1 MTYRREV
8 EKAVKSYLL
17 PLGFKYR
24 PKTYNFF
31 RRYSDEITQD
41 IGFAYETHGR
51 SHYYFMRTFIGVNSM
66 SLNKILFEVTDGIVD
81 YRADTHRICKKIFTE
96 DCMFEEEY
104 L

>member
-8 EKAVKSYLL
+8 EKAIKAYLL

-31 RRYSDEITQD
+31 RQYSDEITQD

-81 YRADTHRICKKIFTE
+81 YRNLNVGLGVSQSTKVQYGTVQ
-96 DCMFEEEY
+96 
-104 L
+104 